1 MVIQRKSMLIASV
14 GFILGVVIGSG
25 GYLLFLDE
33 HTTSV
38 KEHDIF
44 PVIDYS
50 REYTISGEFIGKLS
64 LFILAGQSNMS
75 GRGEMPS
82 EPLKVNPKVFVF
94 GNDYRWHYGVEPMD
108 AAQGQVDKVSRDGKA
123 RYSLATAFAN
133 TLLEKDSTLIIGFI
147 PCARGATSIEKWQRN
162 LRDNSLYG
170 SCLKRAR
177 AASTMGHIKG
187 ILFWQGEADAL
198 SPEAYPERK
207 PSPFEWTE
215 KFTRFVRNIR
225 NDLGLPDLPVIYAQ
239 LSHHKNPGKYIYWK
253 QVKDQQAQVM
263 LPNTKMVVT
272 PELEL
277 SDYVHFT
284 KEGYDT
290 FGKLFGEAYWD
301 LEQNQ
306 N

>member
-1 MVIQRKSMLIASV
+1 MMVIQRKSMLIASV
-14 GFILGVVIGSG
+14 GFILGVVIGIG

-33 HTTSV
+33 HSTSI
-38 KEHDIF
+38 KEYDMF
-44 PVIDYS
+44 PVIDS
-50 REYTISGEFIGKLS
+50 NRDNTIPDEYIGKLS

-82 EPLKVNPKVFVF
+82 EPLPVNPRVFVF
-94 GNDYRWHYGVEPMD
+94 GNDYRWHYGIEPMD
-108 AAQGQVDKVSRDGKA
+108 APQGQVDLVSRDGHA
-123 RYSLATAFAN
+123 RYSIATSFAN

-162 LRDNSLYG
+162 LSDNSLYG
-170 SCLKRAR
+170 SCLKRTR
-177 AASTMGHIKG
+177 AASTMGHIEG

-198 SPEAYPERK
+198 NPKAYPERK
-207 PSPFEWTE
+207 PSPFQWTE
-215 KFTRFVRNIR
+215 KFTRFVSDMR
-225 NDLGLPDLPVIYAQ
+225 NDLGLPALPVVYAQ
-239 LSHHKNPGKYIYWK
+239 LSHHNNPDKYIYWEK
-253 QVKDQQAQVM
+253 VKDQQAQVA

-290 FGKLFGEAYWD
+290 FGKIFAEAFWE
-301 LEQNQ
+301 LTH
-306 N
+306 

>member
-1 MVIQRKSMLIASV
+1 MAIQNKSVCTISA
-14 GFILGVVIGSG
+14 GFILGLLIAGGVYWLFLQDRETSEIEYHVYPVIGE
-25 GYLLFLDE
+25 D
-33 HTTSV
+33 
-38 KEHDIF
+38 KEN
-44 PVIDYS
+44 
-50 REYTISGEFIGKLS
+50 TIPEEFIGKLS

-82 EPLKVNPKVFVF
+82 EPLPVNPRVFVF
-94 GNDYRWHYGVEPMD
+94 GNDYRWHYGIEPID
-108 AAQGQVDKVSRDGKA
+108 ASQGQVDLVSRDGKA
-123 RYSLATAFAN
+123 RYSIATSFAN
-133 TLLEKDSTLIIGFI
+133 TMLEKDSTLIIGFI

-162 LRDNSLYG
+162 LSDNSLYG

-187 ILFWQGEADAL
+187 ILLWQGEADAL
-198 SPEAYPERK
+198 SPEAYPERE

-225 NDLGLPDLPVIYAQ
+225 NDLGLPDLPVVYAQ
-239 LSHHKNPGKYIYWK
+239 LSHHKNPGKYIYWE
-253 QVKDQQAQVM
+253 QVKDQQAQVV

-272 PELEL
+272 PHLEL